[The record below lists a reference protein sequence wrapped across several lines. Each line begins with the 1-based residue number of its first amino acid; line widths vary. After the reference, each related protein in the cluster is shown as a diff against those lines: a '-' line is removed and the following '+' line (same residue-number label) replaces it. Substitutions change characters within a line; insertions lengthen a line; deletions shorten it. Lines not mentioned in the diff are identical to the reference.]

1 MAIVFVDPKPS
12 LRAIGI
18 NVSSKVNI
26 EEINWCLE
34 NSLVK
39 NTEVYLVLQG
49 QKSQLTEIVRLV
61 GGQPYDKT
69 HTIYR
74 VNTDQN
80 FRINDEPVTAK
91 LLIIE
96 KGKSSMRSTNTIA
109 FIIKTE
115 NYALVRQ
122 VAIASELGVVVE
134 KYFEAIAKM
143 YNELKKG
150 EIIDDNE
157 DQSREQ

>member
-1 MAIVFVDPKPS
+1 MATVIVDQKPS
-12 LRAIGI
+12 LRAIGL
-18 NVSSKVNI
+18 NGSTQVNI
-26 EEINWCLE
+26 EEIEWCLE
-34 NSLVK
+34 NSLTR
-39 NTEVYLVLQG
+39 NTEVYLMLQG
-49 QKSQLTEIVRLV
+49 QKSGLIEIVRLV

-80 FRINDEPVTAK
+80 FRINDEQVLAK
-91 LLIIE
+91 LIIME

-109 FIIKTE
+109 FIIETD

-122 VAIASELGVVVE
+122 IAIAQELGLAVE
-134 KYFEAIAKM
+134 AYYNAIAEM

-150 EIIDDNE
+150 EIVDDN
-157 DQSREQ
+157 

>member
-1 MAIVFVDPKPS
+1 MATVIVDPKPS
-12 LRAIGI
+12 LRAIGV
-18 NVSSKVNI
+18 NGSTQVNI
-26 EEINWCLE
+26 EQLDWCLE
-34 NSLVK
+34 NSLTRD
-39 NTEVYLVLQG
+39 TEVYLMLQG
-49 QKSQLTEIVRLV
+49 QKSKLIEIVRLV

-80 FRINDEPVTAK
+80 FRINDEQVLAK
-91 LLIIE
+91 LIILE
-96 KGKSSMRSTNTIA
+96 KGKSSMRTTNTIA

-115 NYALVRQ
+115 NYELIRQ
-122 VAIASELGVVVE
+122 IAIAQELGLAVE
-134 KYFEAIAKM
+134 AYYQAIAAM

-157 DQSREQ
+157 DQ